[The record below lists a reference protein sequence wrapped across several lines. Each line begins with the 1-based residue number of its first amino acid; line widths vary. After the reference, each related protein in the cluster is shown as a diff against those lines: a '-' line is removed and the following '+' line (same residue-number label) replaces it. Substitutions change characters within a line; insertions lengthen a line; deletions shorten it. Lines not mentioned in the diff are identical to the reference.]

1 MRTHNH
7 SQMPTRNIIRW
18 GLIGCGEATERRGF
32 PAFSAHPDCEV
43 VAVMSREIARAKAF
57 AQKHDIARWY
67 NDAQNLVTDPDVDAV
82 YIATPPSTHATYAV
96 MALNAGKVV
105 YVEKPLAISYDEC
118 LRINRVA
125 ASTKLAC
132 FVAYYRRY
140 LPYFKKVD
148 ELIKSGTI
156 GRVLTAQIRFAAPP
170 REMDYSS
177 TNRPWRLQPDIAGG
191 GYFYDL
197 APHQIDILQHLF
209 GPITEAVGYPANRGG
224 LYKTE
229 DTVAATMRFMGGMPA
244 SGTWCFVAHESARED
259 RILVIGDKGQLS
271 FSVFTYNP
279 IHIQNEDGEQ
289 HIKVETPDNVQLPLL
304 SRIVEHLQGGRICE
318 CDSVSATPTNWVID
332 RILGKLN

>member
-1 MRTHNH
+1 MATQ
-7 SQMPTRNIIRW
+7 SIIKW
-18 GLIGCGEATERRGF
+18 GFIGCGEATERRAL
-32 PAFSAHPDCEV
+32 PAFSQHPDAEI
-43 VAVMSREIARAKAF
+43 VAVMSRNIARAKAF
-57 AQKHDIARWY
+57 AQKHNIGRWY
-67 NDAQNLVTDPDVDAV
+67 NDAQNLVTDPDIDAV

-96 MALNAGKVV
+96 MALMAGKTV
-105 YVEKPLAISYDEC
+105 YVEKPLAIHYDEC

-125 ASTKLAC
+125 AAQKKAC

-140 LPYFKKVD
+140 LPYFKEVD
-148 ELIKSGTI
+148 NLIKSGTI

-197 APHQIDILQHLF
+197 APHQIDILQQLF
-209 GPITEAVGYPANRGG
+209 GPIVEAVGYPANRGG

-229 DTVAATMRFMGGMPA
+229 DTVAATMRFHNGMPA

-271 FSVFTYNP
+271 FSVFTYAP
-279 IHIQNEDGEQ
+279 IHIQNEQGEQ
-289 HIKVETPDNVQLPLL
+289 HISVDNPENVQLPLL
-304 SRIVEHLQGGRICE
+304 SSIMEHLQGGRICE

-332 RILGKLN
+332 RILGKL